1 MVLASKNN
9 VQMNSYHALKD
20 FLVNK
25 MTMTANYQ
33 PVIIREL
40 LKNGGKASVDSLAV
54 VLISTQDEILK
65 SWKSVLLNWPRKTL
79 AARGIVTYNKKTK
92 EFELLSEQLSISEVT
107 ELIQLCDKR
116 IASFTS
122 PVELEAKGVRAR
134 LMERANGRC
143 EACGILAGDCP
154 LDIDH
159 IVPRAVA
166 KLNAEKVRDRNGN
179 IIHVDHVE
187 NLQVLCQRCNRSKN
201 QYGKHDFRPSPES
214 LVKAMESILKRVEVL
229 YADNPIQKAETM
241 SLLKAVFEEH
251 LKTPTGSKGG

>member
-1 MVLASKNN
+1 
-9 VQMNSYHALKD
+9 MNSYHELKD

-40 LKNGGKASVDSLAV
+40 LKNGGKASVNSLAV

-92 EFELLSEQLSISEVT
+92 EFELLSEQLSIGEVA
-107 ELIQLCDKR
+107 ELIQLCEKR
-116 IASFTS
+116 IASFIS
-122 PVELEAKGVRAR
+122 PVEIEAKGVRAR

-143 EACGILAGDCP
+143 EACGILASDCP
-154 LDIDH
+154 LDVDH
-159 IVPRAVA
+159 IVPRAIA
-166 KLNAEKVRDRNGN
+166 KLNAEKVRDHNGN
-179 IIHVDHVE
+179 IIPVDHFE

-229 YADNPIQKAETM
+229 YSGSPIQKAETM
-241 SLLKAVFEEH
+241 SLLKVVFEEH
-251 LKTPTGSKGG
+251 LNSATGSKEV